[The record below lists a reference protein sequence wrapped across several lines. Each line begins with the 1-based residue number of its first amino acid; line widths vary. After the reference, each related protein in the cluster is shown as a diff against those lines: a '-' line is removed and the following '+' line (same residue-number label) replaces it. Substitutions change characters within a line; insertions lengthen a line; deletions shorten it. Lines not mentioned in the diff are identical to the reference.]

1 MNRKFLEELGLEKEV
16 VESVM
21 SEYGKSIKTYKDQLT
36 ELDALKQSNADL
48 SKANQEASGK
58 YTQLETSLKEKQ
70 TSIEDLTKQ
79 LESANLQNLKVQV
92 ALENGVP
99 YTMANRL
106 VGADQEALTAD
117 AKQIAGMFTQQ
128 VAPMKSTEPNNVS
141 DNPYMAMVNQ
151 LNNLDE

>member
-70 TSIEDLTKQ
+70 TSI
-79 LESANLQNLKVQV
+79 
-92 ALENGVP
+92 
-99 YTMANRL
+99 
-106 VGADQEALTAD
+106 
-117 AKQIAGMFTQQ
+117 
-128 VAPMKSTEPNNVS
+128 
-141 DNPYMAMVNQ
+141 
-151 LNNLDE
+151 

>member
-21 SEYGKSIKTYKDQLT
+21 SEYGKSIKAYKDQLT

-128 VAPMKSTEPNNVS
+128 VAPMKSIEPNNVS

>member
-1 MNRKFLEELGLEKEV
+1 
-16 VESVM
+16 
-21 SEYGKSIKTYKDQLT
+21 
-36 ELDALKQSNADL
+36 
-48 SKANQEASGK
+48 
-58 YTQLETSLKEKQ
+58 
-70 TSIEDLTKQ
+70 
-79 LESANLQNLKVQV
+79 
-92 ALENGVP
+92 
-99 YTMANRL
+99 MANRL

>member
-21 SEYGKSIKTYKDQLT
+21 SEYGKSIKAYKDQLT

-117 AKQIAGMFTQQ
+117 AKQIAWMFTQQ
-128 VAPMKSTEPNNVS
+128 VAPMKSIEPNNIS

>member
-21 SEYGKSIKTYKDQLT
+21 SEYGKSIKAYKDQLT

>member
-117 AKQIAGMFTQQ
+117 AKQIAWMFTQQ
-128 VAPMKSTEPNNVS
+128 VAPMKSIEPNNIS

>member
-141 DNPYMAMVNQ
+141 GNPYMAMVNQ

>member
-21 SEYGKSIKTYKDQLT
+21 SEYGKSIKAYKDQLT

-79 LESANLQNLKVQV
+79 LESANLQNLKVQI

>member
-117 AKQIAGMFTQQ
+117 AKQIAGMFKQQ

-141 DNPYMAMVNQ
+141 GNPYMAMVNQ

>member
-21 SEYGKSIKTYKDQLT
+21 SEYGKSIKAYKDQLT

-106 VGADQEALTAD
+106 VCADQEALTAD

-128 VAPMKSTEPNNVS
+128 VAPMKSIEPNNVS